1 MLGVLNS
8 RALFQKIPL
17 ISMQIFTNSKDLEW
31 PRPAMAQ
38 RGAWVPNQKLKP
50 GRNGKSTRS
59 QPLDQWSVTRALTLW
74 LYRKEFPQRQKTVK
88 QVKYLLRGKEYN
100 MCGYRHSGRLRRRI
114 FASLNQLRGALLPGF
129 PWPIILIC
137 LVHSLYLLHLRTL
150 PEKAMAT
157 HSSTLAW
164 KMLWTEESGR
174 LQFMGSLGVRH
185 D

>member
-1 MLGVLNS
+1 M
-8 RALFQKIPL
+8 
-17 ISMQIFTNSKDLEW
+17 
-31 PRPAMAQ
+31 
-38 RGAWVPNQKLKP
+38 
-50 GRNGKSTRS
+50 
-59 QPLDQWSVTRALTLW
+59 TRALTLW

-185 D
+185 DWATSLWLFTFMHWRRKRQPTPVFLPGESQGRGSLVGCRLWGRTESDTTKAT

>member
-1 MLGVLNS
+1 MLRVLNS
-8 RALFQKIPL
+8 RALFQKTPL
-17 ISMQIFTNSKDLEW
+17 INIQIFTNSNDLEW

-59 QPLDQWSVTRALTLW
+59 QPLDQWSVTRALTLQ
-74 LYRKEFPQRQKTVK
+74 LCRKEFPQRQKTVK
-88 QVKYLLRGKEYN
+88 QVKYLLRGKDYN

-114 FASLNQLRGALLPGF
+114 FASLNHLRGAFLPGF

-137 LVHSLYLLHLRTL
+137 LVHSLYLLYLRTL
-150 PEKAMAT
+150 LEKAMAP
-157 HSSTLAW
+157 HSSTLAQQIP
-164 KMLWTEESGR
+164 WTEEPGR